1 MRPPASLRG
10 GLRRGAAPAVV
21 LFTGLLASAGA
32 ALYVSRVV
40 DAQQDARFNEIVAA
54 SAESLQR
61 RMDAYVAKLRSTRGL
76 FEIRP
81 HDPAPQEFREFVSS
95 FELSRYYPGVQGIG
109 WNGVGV
115 GEAFGATV
123 TQANG

>member
-21 LFTGLLASAGA
+21 LFTGLLASSGA

-40 DAQQDARFNEIVAA
+40 DAQQDARFNETVAT
-54 SAESLQR
+54 SAEALQR
-61 RMDAYVAKLRSTRGL
+61 RMDAYVEKLRS
-76 FEIRP
+76 FI
-81 HDPAPQEFREFVSS
+81 SS

-109 WNGVGV
+109 WARALRPEELAAH
-115 GEAFGATV
+115 EAAMRAAGFADFR
-123 TQANG
+123 

>member
-40 DAQQDARFNEIVAA
+40 DAQQDARFNEVVSA
-54 SAESLQR
+54 SAEALQR
-61 RMDAYVAKLRSTRGL
+61 RMDAYVAKLRSARGL

-95 FELSRYYPGVQGIG
+95 FELPRY
-109 WNGVGV
+109 
-115 GEAFGATV
+115 
-123 TQANG
+123 

>member
-61 RMDAYVAKLRSTRGL
+61 RMDAYVAKPIDSHELIARVEQLVTVSGTFFGYGGL
-76 FEIRP
+76 ASESGSP
-81 HDPAPQEFREFVSS
+81 EKGS
-95 FELSRYYPGVQGIG
+95 
-109 WNGVGV
+109 
-115 GEAFGATV
+115 
-123 TQANG
+123 